1 MATVSRMPVPVR
13 RTDSDVSP
21 KTIIPPQDSTP
32 RDAKVDYFP
41 DSNTVDGSNT
51 SVRASDD
58 DSSAHKSSISFA
70 PDPRPDR
77 SSSRE
82 SNQNQTQNQDLM
94 VQRKSSTGSVSFRR
108 MTNPKLPQGMPQQM
122 SNSRIRA
129 SSPDHKRFQKHVA
142 FDNVPT
148 GEPTKNNAISFTLN
162 VRHKGYQAR
171 RRSRCFMVGVDEHAY
186 SDYALQWL
194 LEELVDDGDE
204 VVCVRVVEKELR
216 FSNREYREDA
226 EKVMR
231 GILDRN
237 GNNRAINIVL
247 EYAVGKLHTTFQVL
261 MYQPAMLIVGTRGRT
276 LGGLQGL
283 VNTRNSFSKY
293 CLQYSPVPVVV
304 VRPTEKRVK
313 KKSKRAN
320 DSARQT
326 YVSMLAANSGKHE
339 ADSEASSTY
348 ELEVQNSP
356 DEEAHQVARA
366 LGLPASFDP
375 TIKPFNH
382 SQALNVRPH
391 GPATVSASNEAPEDR
406 RLVKDDASAAG
417 ESDDEDDGESD
428 DDSGEFEV
436 VSGQQALDQEKL
448 KQLHKMEVGEAA
460 ALKMKVDEDIDEED
474 DTPHRLQDIDSHE
487 HNPEA
492 GRDSMELETMS
503 RVTKDDNDVEDEA
516 REESFAGVTDTTN
529 GSRENPQNQR
539 PNPELPAEDQRSSV
553 DLGAQDQLGRG
564 PGDGRGGGRD
574 NGNYANGNADGGLNG
589 GDNATSRRGDA
600 CEIPPRPVT
609 LASSISALPFLFIC
623 ISTSIL
629 VVRHVF
635 PRLST
640 DADSRDGEDHVLPT
654 HAPAC
659 LRQVH
664 AEHGAKSWRRRGAAW
679 TFGLTVGLAAT
690 LGALIM
696 DEIIEVVN
704 ADSRNLALR
713 ITVPSLLFLLVV
725 LVPWLECRSVVTS
738 AGWSFQR
745 TAKGK
750 LPRFAWGLHAALFM
764 GWLFAFWSVGQA
776 VPEGAMRRM
785 SNGSG
790 SLSDMLTRGCLERI
804 GVVGISLMALLSG
817 FAAVSSPWHALMDL
831 TARRKRPVTDTDV
844 ARKQAGWDTANE
856 MLLTKRHRLQFLE
869 RKTSAAQT
877 GASAKGS
884 GLVGKVMGS
893 LRGATGDEAE
903 IRLLRLEIA
912 GLETMEANLASGVSL
927 LKSHRAATVRASTPL
942 GRLFLVPSQL
952 FSLYCLYRIGAT
964 TITTIRRAYS
974 PTSSFANTDPINRF
988 LSILA
993 RHWDPK
999 LDQLAWARL
1008 ISFALSGVILV
1019 ASANSVVQT
1028 FHLFAKWTPGLLRQ
1042 AQANLALVVG
1052 QIAATYVISAAL
1064 LLRSQLPSALGSAVG
1079 SVLRGALSP
1088 AFVDG
1093 WFEGWFLVGS
1103 LVTAIGIWV
1112 GRKLG
1117 GEDEWD
1123 EYGMEEVGA
1132 KMS

>member
-129 SSPDHKRFQKHVA
+129 SSPDHKRRGDGWSSPTLLVTYLVWIVRPSFTTATLSRSSAPKFPQSFRIFPSQSSLTTFFSHTTSLPIITFPTRYCFSLPLFCGLFALMATLTETPPDRFQKHVA

-589 GDNATSRRGDA
+589 GDNATSRRGGRLRDL
-600 CEIPPRPVT
+600 VGG
-609 LASSISALPFLFIC
+609 FIY
-623 ISTSIL
+623 L
-629 VVRHVF
+629 W
-635 PRLST
+635 
-640 DADSRDGEDHVLPT
+640 
-654 HAPAC
+654 C
-659 LRQVH
+659 LDL
-664 AEHGAKSWRRRGAAW
+664 RRG
-679 TFGLTVGLAAT
+679 T
-690 LGALIM
+690 L
-696 DEIIEVVN
+696 E
-704 ADSRNLALR
+704 
-713 ITVPSLLFLLVV
+713 
-725 LVPWLECRSVVTS
+725 
-738 AGWSFQR
+738 
-745 TAKGK
+745 
-750 LPRFAWGLHAALFM
+750 
-764 GWLFAFWSVGQA
+764 
-776 VPEGAMRRM
+776 
-785 SNGSG
+785 
-790 SLSDMLTRGCLERI
+790 
-804 GVVGISLMALLSG
+804 
-817 FAAVSSPWHALMDL
+817 
-831 TARRKRPVTDTDV
+831 
-844 ARKQAGWDTANE
+844 
-856 MLLTKRHRLQFLE
+856 
-869 RKTSAAQT
+869 
-877 GASAKGS
+877 
-884 GLVGKVMGS
+884 
-893 LRGATGDEAE
+893 
-903 IRLLRLEIA
+903 
-912 GLETMEANLASGVSL
+912 
-927 LKSHRAATVRASTPL
+927 L
-942 GRLFLVPSQL
+942 GR
-952 FSLYCLYRIGAT
+952 
-964 TITTIRRAYS
+964 
-974 PTSSFANTDPINRF
+974 
-988 LSILA
+988 
-993 RHWDPK
+993 
-999 LDQLAWARL
+999 
-1008 ISFALSGVILV
+1008 
-1019 ASANSVVQT
+1019 
-1028 FHLFAKWTPGLLRQ
+1028 
-1042 AQANLALVVG
+1042 
-1052 QIAATYVISAAL
+1052 
-1064 LLRSQLPSALGSAVG
+1064 
-1079 SVLRGALSP
+1079 
-1088 AFVDG
+1088 
-1093 WFEGWFLVGS
+1093 
-1103 LVTAIGIWV
+1103 
-1112 GRKLG
+1112 
-1117 GEDEWD
+1117 
-1123 EYGMEEVGA
+1123 
-1132 KMS
+1132 

>member
-261 MYQPAMLIVGTRGRT
+261 IQMYQPAMLIVGTRGRT

-516 REESFAGVTDTTN
+516 REESFARVTDTTN

-589 GDNATSRRGDA
+589 GDNATSRRGGRLRDL
-600 CEIPPRPVT
+600 VGG
-609 LASSISALPFLFIC
+609 FIY
-623 ISTSIL
+623 L
-629 VVRHVF
+629 W
-635 PRLST
+635 
-640 DADSRDGEDHVLPT
+640 
-654 HAPAC
+654 C
-659 LRQVH
+659 LDL
-664 AEHGAKSWRRRGAAW
+664 RRG
-679 TFGLTVGLAAT
+679 T
-690 LGALIM
+690 L
-696 DEIIEVVN
+696 E
-704 ADSRNLALR
+704 
-713 ITVPSLLFLLVV
+713 
-725 LVPWLECRSVVTS
+725 
-738 AGWSFQR
+738 
-745 TAKGK
+745 
-750 LPRFAWGLHAALFM
+750 
-764 GWLFAFWSVGQA
+764 
-776 VPEGAMRRM
+776 
-785 SNGSG
+785 
-790 SLSDMLTRGCLERI
+790 
-804 GVVGISLMALLSG
+804 
-817 FAAVSSPWHALMDL
+817 
-831 TARRKRPVTDTDV
+831 
-844 ARKQAGWDTANE
+844 
-856 MLLTKRHRLQFLE
+856 
-869 RKTSAAQT
+869 
-877 GASAKGS
+877 
-884 GLVGKVMGS
+884 
-893 LRGATGDEAE
+893 
-903 IRLLRLEIA
+903 
-912 GLETMEANLASGVSL
+912 
-927 LKSHRAATVRASTPL
+927 L
-942 GRLFLVPSQL
+942 GR
-952 FSLYCLYRIGAT
+952 
-964 TITTIRRAYS
+964 
-974 PTSSFANTDPINRF
+974 
-988 LSILA
+988 
-993 RHWDPK
+993 
-999 LDQLAWARL
+999 
-1008 ISFALSGVILV
+1008 
-1019 ASANSVVQT
+1019 
-1028 FHLFAKWTPGLLRQ
+1028 
-1042 AQANLALVVG
+1042 
-1052 QIAATYVISAAL
+1052 
-1064 LLRSQLPSALGSAVG
+1064 
-1079 SVLRGALSP
+1079 
-1088 AFVDG
+1088 
-1093 WFEGWFLVGS
+1093 
-1103 LVTAIGIWV
+1103 
-1112 GRKLG
+1112 
-1117 GEDEWD
+1117 
-1123 EYGMEEVGA
+1123 
-1132 KMS
+1132 